1 MKDHYDIVIV
11 GGGMVGASLAVALAP
26 LSLSVAVIEAWP
38 LGSKVQPSYDDRST
52 AVAEGSRRIFEAM
65 GCWREIEPGATPI
78 RHIHVSDRGH
88 FGFTRMD
95 CRDYGV
101 DALGHVV
108 ENRNLGAVLW
118 ESMQKSTRIDLVAPA
133 SVIAV
138 RTGDAPPRG
147 DGSSDVAVVEVEG
160 ESGSKKEVTASLVV
174 AADGVRSR
182 VREFVGLETSSWD
195 YGQTAVIANVS
206 TTHPHDNA
214 AFERFTESGPLA
226 LLPMSGGRCS
236 LVWTLA
242 PDQATEVM
250 SLEDQEFLDALQDA
264 FGYRLGRIC
273 QTGRRVAYPLSLTR
287 ALDQSVGRVLLIGN
301 ASHGIHPVG
310 GQGFNLGLRDVAALA
325 ELIASSCTDGLA
337 PGGKTLIDN
346 YIEWR
351 KPDHNN
357 VMVFTDSL
365 IRVFSNPLAPVKAA
379 RALGL
384 IGLDLMPLAKNELAR
399 RTMGLHGRLPRLAR
413 GLPLS

>member
-26 LSLSVAVIEAWP
+26 LPLSVAVVEAWP
-38 LGSKVQPSYDDRST
+38 LESKVQPSYDDRST

-78 RHIHVSDRGH
+78 STIHVSDRGH
-88 FGFTRMD
+88 FGFARMD

-101 DALGHVV
+101 VALGHVV
-108 ENRNLGAVLW
+108 ENRSLGAVLW
-118 ESMQKSTRIDLVAPA
+118 ASINKSATIDLVAPA
-133 SVIAV
+133 RVVAV
-138 RTGDAPPRG
+138 KTEG
-147 DGSSDVAVVEVEG
+147 DVAVIEVDNEG
-160 ESGSKKEVTASLVV
+160 ESSREVTASLVV
-174 AADGVRSR
+174 AADGVQSR
-182 VREFVGLETSSWD
+182 VREFAGLETDSWD

-206 TTHPHDNA
+206 TTNPHENA
-214 AFERFTESGPLA
+214 AFERFTASGPLA
-226 LLPMSGGRCS
+226 LLPMSRGRCS

-242 PDQATEVM
+242 PDEASKIM
-250 SLEDQEFLDALQDA
+250 SLEDGEFLDALQNA
-264 FGYRLGRIC
+264 FGYRLGRIG

-310 GQGFNLGLRDVAALA
+310 GQGFNLGLRDVATLA
-325 ELIASSCTDGLA
+325 ELLADSCRNSLD
-337 PGGKTLIDN
+337 PGGSSLIEK

-357 VMVFTDSL
+357 VMAFTDSL
-365 IRVFSNPLAPVKAA
+365 IRIFSNPLAPVKAA

-384 IGLDLMPLAKNELAR
+384 IGLDLVPAAKDNLAR
-399 RTMGLHGRLPRLAR
+399 RTMGLHGRLPKLAR

>member
-26 LSLSVAVIEAWP
+26 LPLSVAVIEASP
-38 LGSKVQPSYDDRST
+38 LESEVQPSYDDRST

-65 GCWREIEPGATPI
+65 GCWREIEPGATRI
-78 RHIHVSDRGH
+78 CHIHVSDRGH

-101 DALGHVV
+101 AALGHVV
-108 ENRNLGAVLW
+108 ENRSLGAVLW
-118 ESMQKSTRIDLVAPA
+118 ASMKKCATIDLVVPA
-133 SVIAV
+133 SVVAV
-138 RTGDAPPRG
+138 RTEG
-147 DGSSDVAVVEVEG
+147 DVAVVEVEG
-160 ESGSKKEVTASLVV
+160 EWESSREVTASLVI

-182 VREFVGLETSSWD
+182 VRGFVGLETTTWD

-206 TTHPHDNA
+206 TTNPHDNA
-214 AFERFTESGPLA
+214 AYERFTASGPLA

-242 PDQATEVM
+242 PDDASDVM
-250 SLEDQEFLDALQDA
+250 SLEDSEFLDALQHA
-264 FGYRLGRIC
+264 FGYRLGRIG

-287 ALDQSVGRVLLIGN
+287 ALDQSAGRVLLIGN

-310 GQGFNLGLRDVAALA
+310 GQGFNLGLRDVATLA
-325 ELIASSCTDGLA
+325 ELIADSCRNGLA
-337 PGGKTLIDN
+337 PGGKSLIDN

-357 VMVFTDSL
+357 VMAFTDSL
-365 IRVFSNPLAPVKAA
+365 IRVFSNPLAPVKVV

-384 IGLDLMPLAKNELAR
+384 IGLDLVPAAKNNLAR

>member
-26 LSLSVAVIEAWP
+26 LPLSVAVIEAWP
-38 LGSKVQPSYDDRST
+38 LGSKAQPSYDDRST

-65 GCWREIEPGATPI
+65 GCWREIEPDATPI
-78 RHIHVSDRGH
+78 QHIHVSDRGR
-88 FGFTRMD
+88 FGFARMD

-101 DALGHVV
+101 EALGYVV

-118 ESMQKSTRIDLVAPA
+118 ESMQKSATIDLVAPA
-133 SVIAV
+133 SVVAV
-138 RTGDAPPRG
+138 RT
-147 DGSSDVAVVEVEG
+147 DGATNDDSDVAVVEVES
-160 ESGSKKEVTASLVV
+160 ESGLKKEITASLVV
-174 AADGVRSR
+174 AADGARSR

-206 TTHPHDNA
+206 TTKPHDNA
-214 AFERFTESGPLA
+214 AFERFTDSGPLA

-242 PDQATEVM
+242 PDDASEVM
-250 SLEDQEFLDALQDA
+250 SLEDQEFLDALQSA

-273 QTGRRVAYPLSLTR
+273 QTGKRVAYPLSLTR
-287 ALDQSVGRVLLIGN
+287 ALNQSAGRVLLIGN

-325 ELIASSCTDGLA
+325 ELTASACTDGRA
-337 PGGKTLIDN
+337 PGDKSLIDD

-351 KPDHNN
+351 KPDHTN
-357 VMVFTDSL
+357 VMAFTDSL

-384 IGLDLMPLAKNELAR
+384 IGLDLMPLAKDELAK